1 MASIA
6 SFVYLWAHPGGG
18 HAEEAAMRSAH
29 DTGACPRGR
38 RCESC
43 GAETGDVDVE
53 IVEIAHLGLACLSLC
68 RPCARSSSPPNISV
82 ITALRIIADHARH
95 VGAITGDTVT
105 APVSRREG

>member
-1 MASIA
+1 MSSMA
-6 SFVYLWAHPGGG
+6 SFVYPGRTPEVAN
-18 HAEEAAMRSAH
+18 HEEAAMRSAH
-29 DTGACPRGR
+29 DTAACPRGR

-68 RPCARSSSPPNISV
+68 RSCARSSSPPNISV

-95 VGAITGDTVT
+95 VGAITGDPVT
-105 APVSRREG
+105 APVARREG

>member
-1 MASIA
+1 
-6 SFVYLWAHPGGG
+6 
-18 HAEEAAMRSAH
+18 MRSAH
-29 DTGACPRGR
+29 DTAACPRGR

-43 GAETGDVDVE
+43 GAETGVVDVE

-82 ITALRIIADHARH
+82 ITARRIIADHACH
-95 VGAITGDTVT
+95 VGAITSDTVT